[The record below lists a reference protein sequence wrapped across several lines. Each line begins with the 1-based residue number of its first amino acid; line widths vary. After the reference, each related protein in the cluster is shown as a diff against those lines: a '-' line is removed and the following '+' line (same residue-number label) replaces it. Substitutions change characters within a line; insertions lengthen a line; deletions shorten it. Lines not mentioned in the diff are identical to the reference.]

1 MPKTLTDEPTLPK
14 IGQFPECGQYSLL
27 FCAFLSTSYK
37 MVGQLHLFGAKRQTV
52 MRHIVQEY
60 FAERDPANQQSRNE
74 SVKRTQVQGVHHI
87 TNRRIHQ
94 GLRKGPRHR
103 NGFSMK
109 IGFVSLP
116 FTGHLNSM
124 TALARKV
131 RNRGHEVVFI
141 GIPDNEPTIRAA
153 DLTFIPYCENE
164 FPVGSLD
171 QYLAPISKLH
181 GLAAVQ
187 NTNLHLTPGLAK
199 AAFEHLPGLIK
210 EIGIQAIVMDTLHRF
225 LELIPM
231 SLNIPCVHIWNT
243 LPIDGTG
250 TTPACVY
257 DWPHEDTPEARTR
270 NLEGLKKLGGM
281 ASPSLDLAKAYAA
294 KAGLQIDWTNPA
306 TAVPRLAVITQ
317 TPKEF
322 DLPGIPWPPQFH
334 YAGPFHESEAH
345 APIPFPWEKLN
356 GKPLIY
362 ASLGTLVNG
371 LEHVYKIILAAVE
384 NLSEF
389 QVVLSIGTNIDP
401 DRLEPIPANVITVRS
416 APQIELL
423 KRAALCIT
431 HAGLNTTLESLAQ
444 GVPMV
449 AIPIAYDQPGISA
462 RIAHH
467 GVGEFVEVEELSP
480 EGLRGLVQQV
490 MEHPSYG

>member
-1 MPKTLTDEPTLPK
+1 
-14 IGQFPECGQYSLL
+14 
-27 FCAFLSTSYK
+27 
-37 MVGQLHLFGAKRQTV
+37 
-52 MRHIVQEY
+52 
-60 FAERDPANQQSRNE
+60 
-74 SVKRTQVQGVHHI
+74 
-87 TNRRIHQ
+87 
-94 GLRKGPRHR
+94 
-103 NGFSMK
+103 MK
-109 IGFVSLP
+109 LAFVSLP
-116 FTGHLNSM
+116 FVGHLNPM
-124 TALARKV
+124 IALARKM
-131 RNRGHEVVFI
+131 RRRGHEVVFL
-141 GIPDNEPTIRAA
+141 GIPDIEPAIRAA

-171 QYLAPISKLH
+171 NYLAPISKLH

-199 AAFEHLPGLIK
+199 AAFEHLPRLIK
-210 EIGIQAIVMDTLHRF
+210 EIGIEAIVMDTLHRF

-243 LPIDGTG
+243 LHIDGTG
-250 TTPACVY
+250 TTPACIY
-257 DWPHEDTPEARTR
+257 DWPHEGTPEARIR
-270 NLEGLKKLGGM
+270 NLEGLKMLGGM

-294 KAGLQIDWTNPA
+294 KAGLQINWTNPA

-317 TPKEF
+317 TPREF
-322 DLPGIPWPPQFH
+322 DFPGIPWPSEFH
-334 YAGPFHESEAH
+334 YAGPFHESKNH
-345 APIPFPWEKLN
+345 TPIPFPWEKLN

-384 NLSEF
+384 NLSEA

-401 DRLEPIPANVITVRS
+401 DRIEPIPANTIAVRK

-423 KRAALCIT
+423 ERAALCIT
-431 HAGLNTTLESLAQ
+431 HAGLNTTLESLAH

-467 GVGEFVEVEELSP
+467 GVGEFIDLESLSVTNLLELIRKVLTNRTYADRAQYFKEVIAKT
-480 EGLRGLVQQV
+480 RGLDIAAEVIERAFHKGV
-490 MEHPSYG
+490 HGAMSRAHS

>member
-1 MPKTLTDEPTLPK
+1 
-14 IGQFPECGQYSLL
+14 
-27 FCAFLSTSYK
+27 
-37 MVGQLHLFGAKRQTV
+37 
-52 MRHIVQEY
+52 MRHIVQED
-60 FAERDPANQQSRNE
+60 FEERDSANQQEFHSRSE

-124 TALARKV
+124 TALARKM

-210 EIGIQAIVMDTLHRF
+210 EIGVEALVIDTLHRF

-243 LPIDGTG
+243 LHIDGTG
-250 TTPACVY
+250 TTPACIY
-257 DWPHEDTPEARTR
+257 DWPNEDTPEARTR
-270 NLEGLKKLGGM
+270 NLEGLKKLGGI
-281 ASPSLDLAKAYAA
+281 ASPTLALAKAFAEEV
-294 KAGLQIDWTNPA
+294 GLQIDWTNPA

-322 DLPGIPWPPQFH
+322 DFQGIPWPPEFH
-334 YAGPFHESEAH
+334 YAGPFHESEGRAF
-345 APIPFPWEKLN
+345 IPFPWEKLN

-371 LEHVYKIILAAVE
+371 LDHVYKTILEAVGK
-384 NLSEF
+384 LPDV

-401 DRLEPIPANVITVRS
+401 DRLEPIPLDTIIVRK

-449 AIPIAYDQPGISA
+449 AIPIAFDQPGRQHRA
-462 RIAHH
+462 ENPHLPMPH
-467 GVGEFVEVEELSP
+467 GSLP
-480 EGLRGLVQQV
+480 
-490 MEHPSYG
+490 

>member
-1 MPKTLTDEPTLPK
+1 
-14 IGQFPECGQYSLL
+14 
-27 FCAFLSTSYK
+27 
-37 MVGQLHLFGAKRQTV
+37 
-52 MRHIVQEY
+52 
-60 FAERDPANQQSRNE
+60 
-74 SVKRTQVQGVHHI
+74 
-87 TNRRIHQ
+87 
-94 GLRKGPRHR
+94 
-103 NGFSMK
+103 
-109 IGFVSLP
+109 
-116 FTGHLNSM
+116 
-124 TALARKV
+124 
-131 RNRGHEVVFI
+131 
-141 GIPDNEPTIRAA
+141 
-153 DLTFIPYCENE
+153 
-164 FPVGSLD
+164 
-171 QYLAPISKLH
+171 
-181 GLAAVQ
+181 
-187 NTNLHLTPGLAK
+187 LHLTPDLAK

-210 EIGIQAIVMDTLHRF
+210 QIGVEAIVIDTLHRF

-231 SLNIPCVHIWNT
+231 ALNIPCVHIWNT

-270 NLEGLKKLGGM
+270 NLEGLKELGRM
-281 ASPSLDLAKAYAA
+281 ASSSLDLAKAYAV

-334 YAGPFHESEAH
+334 YAGPFHDSATH

-371 LEHVYKIILAAVE
+371 LGHVYKTILEAVGK
-384 NLSEF
+384 LSDV
-389 QVVLSIGTNIDP
+389 QVVLSIGRHIDLAG
-401 DRLEPIPANVITVRS
+401 LEPIPQNTTVVRT

-423 KRAALCIT
+423 ERTRLCIT
-431 HAGLNTTLESLAQ
+431 HAGLNTTLESLAH

-462 RIAHH
+462 RIAYH
-467 GVGEFVEVEELSP
+467 GVGEFVDLDSLSVTNLSELIRKVLTNGSYADRARYFKEVIAKT
-480 EGLRGLVQQV
+480 RGLDVAADVVERVLQ
-490 MEHPSYG
+490 ETSTAPLSKNA

>member
-1 MPKTLTDEPTLPK
+1 
-14 IGQFPECGQYSLL
+14 
-27 FCAFLSTSYK
+27 
-37 MVGQLHLFGAKRQTV
+37 
-52 MRHIVQEY
+52 
-60 FAERDPANQQSRNE
+60 
-74 SVKRTQVQGVHHI
+74 
-87 TNRRIHQ
+87 
-94 GLRKGPRHR
+94 
-103 NGFSMK
+103 MK

-116 FTGHLNSM
+116 FTGHLNPM
-124 TALARKV
+124 AALARKM
-131 RNRGHEVVFI
+131 RTRGHEVVFI
-141 GIPDNEPTIRAA
+141 GIPDIEPTIRAA
-153 DLTFIPYCENE
+153 GLTFIPYCENE
-164 FPVGSLD
+164 FPVGSLER
-171 QYLAPISKLH
+171 YLAPISRLH

-187 NTNLHLTPGLAK
+187 STNLHLTPGLAK

-210 EIGIQAIVMDTLHRF
+210 KIGVEALVIDTLHRF

-243 LPIDGTG
+243 LHIDGTG
-250 TTPACVY
+250 TTPACIY
-257 DWPHEDTPEARTR
+257 NWPHEDTPEARTR

-281 ASPSLDLAKAYAA
+281 ASPTLALAKSYAE
-294 KAGLQIDWTNPA
+294 KAGLQINWTNPA
-306 TAVPRLAVITQ
+306 TAVPKLAVITQ

-322 DLPGIPWPPQFH
+322 DFQGIPWPPQFH
-334 YAGPFHESEAH
+334 YAGPFHESEGH
-345 APIPFPWEKLN
+345 ASIPFPWEKLN

-371 LEHVYKIILAAVE
+371 LDHVYKIILEAVGKLPE
-384 NLSEF
+384 A

-401 DRLEPIPANVITVRS
+401 DRLESIPPGTVIVRR

-449 AIPIAYDQPGISA
+449 AIPIAFDQPGISA

-467 GVGEFVEVEELSP
+467 GAGEFVDLDNLSVDNLLELIRKVLTNRSYAERAHYFKEVIAKT
-480 EGLRGLVQQV
+480 RGLDIAADVIEQAFQKAST
-490 MEHPSYG
+490 EK